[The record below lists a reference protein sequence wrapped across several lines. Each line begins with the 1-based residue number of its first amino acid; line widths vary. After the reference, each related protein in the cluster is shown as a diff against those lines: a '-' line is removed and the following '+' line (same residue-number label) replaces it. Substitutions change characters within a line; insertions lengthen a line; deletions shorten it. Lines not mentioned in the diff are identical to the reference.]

1 MSVNFTLMNMPR
13 DPENTKPSVFAA
25 SVLYFIALSGLY
37 LLPVVL
43 GAIELFFGSFLLP
56 EISRAIEVMYYLL
69 FIIIPV
75 LIYARRHPAVCADV
89 MRINPLS
96 FKVALLCSAAALI
109 AVYLSQ
115 ILTVLWSILIEFTIG
130 TPPDSNFQIPTTAI
144 GLMMSVVT
152 VAILPGLSEEILFR
166 GAILGAWEIRG
177 SKRAILISSIWF
189 MLMHGTITGMPVQF
203 LSGLALGFIAV
214 STDSIFGG
222 MVFHTVYNA
231 ATLIL
236 AYVLNQQTAAPAESI
251 LSIFESIG
259 GIAGIVQLIF
269 PFAIF
274 TTLLVLIL
282 KAIDADRIKRNG
294 AQFGYPASVKRD
306 FGLAE
311 YLVMGASFSIVFLY
325 YLEDLL
331 LIMGWI

>member
-1 MSVNFTLMNMPR
+1 MNVNFTLMNMPR

-37 LLPVVL
+37 ILPLAL
-43 GAIELFFGSFLLP
+43 GFLQLIFGNFLLP
-56 EISRAIEVMYYLL
+56 EMNSAIQVMYYLL
-69 FIIIPV
+69 FIVIPL
-75 LIYARRHPAVCADV
+75 LIYAKRHPSACADV

-96 FKVALLCSAAALI
+96 VKTALLCTVAALI

-115 ILTVLWSILIEFTIG
+115 LLTVLWTILIECTIG
-130 TPPDSNFQIPTTAI
+130 TPPDTGFQIPTTAM
-144 GLMMSVVT
+144 GLGISIIT
-152 VAILPGLSEEILFR
+152 IAILPGICEELLFR

-177 SKRAILISSIWF
+177 SKRAIVISSLWF

-203 LSGLALGFIAV
+203 LSGILLGVIAV

-236 AYVLNQQTAAPAESI
+236 AYVLNQQTNAPIESTQST
-251 LSIFESIG
+251 LDAIG
-259 GIAGIVQLIF
+259 GVAGVVQLIF
-269 PFAIF
+269 PAFLF
-274 TTLLVLIL
+274 TALLVFVM

-294 AQFGYPASVKRD
+294 AQFGYPQAVRRD

-311 YLVMGASFSIVFLY
+311 YLVMGASFSIVFMY

>member
-1 MSVNFTLMNMPR
+1 MNVNFTLMNMPR

-25 SVLYFIALSGLY
+25 SFLYFVALSGLY
-37 LLPVVL
+37 ILPLAL
-43 GAIELFFGSFLLP
+43 GFLQLIFGNFLLP
-56 EISRAIEVMYYLL
+56 EINSVMQVMYYLL
-69 FIIIPV
+69 FIVIPLLV
-75 LIYARRHPAVCADV
+75 YAKRHPSACADV

-96 FKVALLCSAAALI
+96 VKTALLCTVAALI

-115 ILTVLWSILIEFTIG
+115 LLTVLWTILIESTIG
-130 TPPDSNFQIPTTAI
+130 TPPDTGFQIPTTAM
-144 GLMMSVVT
+144 GLGISIVT
-152 VAILPGLSEEILFR
+152 IAILPGVCEELLFR

-177 SKRAILISSIWF
+177 SKRAIVISSLWF
-189 MLMHGTITGMPVQF
+189 MLMHGTIAGMPVQF
-203 LSGLALGFIAV
+203 LSGLMLGIIAV

-236 AYVLNQQTAAPAESI
+236 AYVLNQQTNTPVESAQST
-251 LSIFESIG
+251 LDAIG
-259 GIAGIVQLIF
+259 GITGVFELIL
-269 PFAIF
+269 PACLF
-274 TTLLVLIL
+274 TALLVLVI

-294 AQFGYPASVKRD
+294 AQFGYPAAVKRD
-306 FGLAE
+306 LGFAE

>member
-1 MSVNFTLMNMPR
+1 MNVNFTLMNMPR
-13 DPENTKPSVFAA
+13 DPDNTKPSVFAA

-43 GAIELFFGSFLLP
+43 GAVELLFGSFLLP

-69 FIIIPV
+69 FIILPV
-75 LIYARRHPAVCADV
+75 LIYARRHSASCAEV

-96 FKVALLCSAAALI
+96 FKVALLCTIAALI

-115 ILTVLWSILIEFTIG
+115 ILTVLWSIIIESAIG
-130 TPPDSNFQIPTTAI
+130 TPPDSNFQIPTTAM

-203 LSGLALGFIAV
+203 LSGLVLGIIAV

-236 AYVLNQQTAAPAESI
+236 AYVLNQQTNEMTESI
-251 LSIFESIG
+251 QSIYESIG
-259 GIAGIVQLIF
+259 GFAGVVQLFF
-269 PFAIF
+269 PLILF
-274 TTLLVLIL
+274 TALLVFIV
-282 KAIDADRIKRNG
+282 KAIDADRIKRTG
-294 AQFGYPASVKRD
+294 AQFGYPAATKRD

-311 YLVMGASFSIVFLY
+311 YLVMGAAFSIVFMY